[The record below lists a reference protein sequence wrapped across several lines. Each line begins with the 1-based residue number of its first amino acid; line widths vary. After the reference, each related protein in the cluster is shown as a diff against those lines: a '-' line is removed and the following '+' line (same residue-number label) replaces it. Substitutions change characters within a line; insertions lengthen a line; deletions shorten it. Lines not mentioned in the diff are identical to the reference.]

1 MLSGEK
7 QGKREN
13 GNVKGDRKT
22 LGGGGLGV
30 FQSKKAKSFV
40 SSVLSPQISVDMIS
54 EGVQN
59 K

>member
-1 MLSGEK
+1 MLSAEK

-22 LGGGGLGV
+22 LGGGDQGV
-30 FQSKKAKSFV
+30 LKSKKAKSFV
-40 SSVLSPQISVDMIS
+40 SSVLSPQISIDTIS
-54 EGVQN
+54 ECVQN